1 MTMQAFFYRTALLF
15 TQHYVWIGVGVVLV
29 VLLIFSVWLGRQE
42 HSWFGRLLAPFN
54 WYSRNRTAR
63 RLTINILSV
72 ALIWWVV
79 QVFMLW
85 VTPALR
91 PSQLFTSPLVGP
103 QSVRVA
109 QVREGALDEIAT
121 YTGTVKPW
129 EDDVIY
135 ARVGG
140 WVKTLTVYPGDVVHQ
155 GEILATLDL
164 SALLPGLEKAKAQV
178 MYWQAEFQRDAKL
191 FKVGAIS
198 ASHFD
203 ATGMHYRAAQ
213 AVFKQ
218 IQTEI
223 GYATLRSPLDGVV
236 AKRHV
241 YPGVY
246 VHKGSMIVKI
256 DDLHR
261 VRIQFDVGES
271 DLQWVQPG
279 TVVYLRFPHLSEVLL
294 RKLFSHRLMHEPDGG
309 YALRARVATVFP
321 RENPATRT
329 GVVEVRID
337 NPDLLL
343 QSNSYVVGDLVRR
356 HVNQGVL
363 IPISALTT
371 EPGGKLVVFMAP
383 RFSEQG
389 PVRERQVTVGV
400 RGPDQVQIVKGVSP
414 GEFVVTLGNRML
426 TDGQT
431 VAEINRGGGE

>member
-1 MTMQAFFYRTALLF
+1 MHEFIERTAALF
-15 TQHYVWIGVGVVLV
+15 THHYGWVIFG
-29 VLLIFSVWLGRQE
+29 VLLVALIIFSVWLGRME
-42 HSWFGRLLAPFN
+42 RTWRGRLFAPLN
-54 WYSRNRTAR
+54 WYSRNRAAR
-63 RLTINILSV
+63 RLTVDVLGAV
-72 ALIWWVV
+72 LLLWVV

-103 QSVRVA
+103 QPVRVA
-109 QVREGALDEIAT
+109 QAREGALDEIAT
-121 YTGTVKPW
+121 YTGTVRPW
-129 EDDVIY
+129 EDAVIY
-135 ARVGG
+135 ARVAG
-140 WVKTLTVYPGDVVHQ
+140 WVKTLTVYPGDVVHR
-155 GEILATLDL
+155 GEILVTLDL

-203 ATGMHYRAAQ
+203 AAGMHYRAAQ
-213 AVFKQ
+213 AALKQ
-218 IQTEI
+218 IRTEI

-246 VHKGSMIVKI
+246 VHKGGMIVKI

-271 DLQWVQPG
+271 DRQWVHPG
-279 TVVYLRFPHLSEVLL
+279 TVVYLRFPQLSEGLL
-294 RKLFSHRLMHEPDGG
+294 RRLFPHRLMSEPDGG
-309 YALRARVATVFP
+309 RDALRARVAAVFP

-371 EPGGKLVVFMAP
+371 EPGGKLVVFVAP
-383 RFSEQG
+383 RFSKQG
-389 PVRERQVTVGV
+389 PVRERRVTIGV